1 MNLKENVVKNWAAAL
16 TNIAIEQDKID
27 SFIEQSN
34 ALIDA
39 LKGKDDF
46 VKILT
51 VKSHYDEIA
60 KVKIIDET
68 FSDFDIDENILN
80 AMKIL
85 VEMKA
90 FASTRTILKH
100 LRKNLTALH
109 DITYGVIWSV
119 EEISAEQIISIENK
133 VTKKIGKHVKLVNKL
148 DKKLIGGLQVIV
160 NNQIFDGTVKG
171 QLDAMRYE
179 VLKRK

>member
-1 MNLKENVVKNWAAAL
+1 MNLKENVVKNWATAL
-16 TNIAIEQDKID
+16 TNIAVEQNKID
-27 SFIEQSN
+27 DFIEQSN
-34 ALIDA
+34 VLIEA
-39 LKGKDDF
+39 LKGKEDF

-51 VKSHYDEIA
+51 VKSHHDEIA

-68 FSDFDIDENILN
+68 FSSFEIDENILN

-90 FASTRTILKH
+90 FSSTRTILKH

-119 EEISAEQIISIENK
+119 EEISEQQIIEIENK
-133 VTKKIGKHVKLVNKL
+133 VSKKIGKHVKLINKI

-160 NNQIFDGTVKG
+160 NNQIFDGSVKG

>member
-16 TNIAIEQDKID
+16 TNIAIEQNKVDD
-27 SFIEQSN
+27 FIEQSN

-39 LKGKDDF
+39 LKGKEDF
-46 VKILT
+46 IKILT
-51 VKSHYDEIA
+51 IKSHHDELA

-68 FSDFDIDENILN
+68 FSAFGINENILN

-90 FASTRTILKH
+90 FSSTRTILKH

-109 DITYGVIWSV
+109 DITYGVIWSTK
-119 EEISAEQIISIENK
+119 EISEKQIIDIENK
-133 VTKKIGKHVKLVNKL
+133 IAKKIGKHVKLVNKI
-148 DKKLIGGLQVIV
+148 DNKLIGGLQVIV
-160 NNQIFDGTVKG
+160 NNQIFDGSVKG